1 MNTPDETLKTGKEER
16 RMEPV
21 GEMAG
26 RSQKMT
32 LGLLPG
38 LDENGHDGATPR
50 YQTIQR
56 MAQGAE
62 DAGLDTFWLADHFFY
77 EAPDTPRV
85 GQWEAF
91 TFLSAI
97 ASATSRIQLGPMVA
111 ATSFRTP
118 ALVAKMADSLDEI
131 SNGRFILG
139 LGAGWHRPEYDAFGY
154 PFDHRVARF
163 AEALQIIQPLLR
175 EGRVD
180 FQGQYSSARD
190 CTLSPRGPTPRGPK
204 ILIGARQPR
213 MLHLVARY
221 ADAWNTAWHTKPEVV
236 AERWAEMR
244 AICAEEGRDPATLE
258 LTAGV
263 SLRIVLPGEMAPEPS
278 ERYIT
283 GTAEEVAEALRG
295 FETVGAR
302 HLIAVMEPERAD
314 NAKRLG
320 RVKALLDR

>member
-1 MNTPDETLKTGKEER
+1 
-16 RMEPV
+16 MEPV
-21 GEMAG
+21 GEIAG
-26 RSQKMT
+26 RSQKIT

-38 LDENGHDGATPR
+38 LDEHGHDGVTPR
-50 YQTIQR
+50 YKTIQR
-56 MAQGAE
+56 LAQEAE

-97 ASATSRIQLGPMVA
+97 ASATSRIHLGPMVA
-111 ATSFRTP
+111 ATSFRNP
-118 ALVAKMADSLDEI
+118 ALLAKMADSLDEI
-131 SNGRFILG
+131 SEGRFILG
-139 LGAGWHRPEYDAFGY
+139 VGAGWHQPEYDAFGY
-154 PFDHRVARF
+154 PFDHRAARF
-163 AEALQIIQPLLR
+163 AEALQIMQPLLR

-180 FQGQYSSARD
+180 FQGRYSSARN
-190 CTLSPRGPTPRGPK
+190 CTLSPRGPTPTGPK
-204 ILIGARQPR
+204 ILIGARRPR

-244 AICAEEGRDPATLE
+244 AICAEEGRDAATLE

-278 ERYIT
+278 ERHIS
-283 GTAEEVAEALRG
+283 GSPEAVAEALRG
-295 FETVGAR
+295 FAAVGAR